1 MTSAR
6 RLKNSESQEMREEE
20 ETLRMGTLEAQ
31 VPAQG
36 QGRRTVPSGEL
47 SIPEQTAAPT
57 GEK

>member
-6 RLKNSESQEMREEE
+6 PLKNSENQKTREEE
-20 ETLRMGTLEAQ
+20 ETLRAGTLGAQ
-31 VPAQG
+31 VPVQG